1 MNIPLKIKVGSLK
14 RIISIPS
21 KDMNGYSYD
30 HNKNLK
36 LIMDDQTDKN
46 IYIGPGKYDVKIKE
60 KPKSIIEWSKSFNI
74 KEIKHKKMKETNLI
88 EEDPGSEPIMNNAPV
103 IVNEVDIN
111 SLIYTSK
118 QTLDRETSL
127 ECRMNKLITYGVKEI
142 SYKCPNCPDNM
153 KHLCLYCLETCHKS
167 HINNLPSYLFKSD
180 MIDFQKHPCECAK
193 FHHKTKII
201 QKVEEKDN
209 ENKMKS

>member
-1 MNIPLKIKVGSLK
+1 
-14 RIISIPS
+14 
-21 KDMNGYSYD
+21 
-30 HNKNLK
+30 
-36 LIMDDQTDKN
+36 
-46 IYIGPGKYDVKIKE
+46 
-60 KPKSIIEWSKSFNI
+60 
-74 KEIKHKKMKETNLI
+74 MKETNLI

-193 FHHKTKII
+193 FHHKTKFFVQTIHI
-201 QKVEEKDN
+201 QIYYYTTYEFLHN
-209 ENKMKS
+209 LYY